1 MERKNNSQL
10 AREESLKNKEKCNN
24 LVLLSQNIRF
34 VGIINN
40 FGRTVAGQLRPGL
53 MPLLNVEQAINE
65 HFIEATRNQL
75 RKTFDPV
82 LGNTLYTLTA
92 NQKVITLTIP
102 IMAGGFYYI
111 TLDSDLESVELIELV
126 NLLIHK
132 VNADSN

>member
-10 AREESLKNKEKCNN
+10 AREDSLKNKEKCHN
-24 LVLLSQNIRF
+24 LVLLSQKIRF

-75 RKTFDPV
+75 RKTFDAV

-102 IMAGGFYYI
+102 ITTGGFYYI